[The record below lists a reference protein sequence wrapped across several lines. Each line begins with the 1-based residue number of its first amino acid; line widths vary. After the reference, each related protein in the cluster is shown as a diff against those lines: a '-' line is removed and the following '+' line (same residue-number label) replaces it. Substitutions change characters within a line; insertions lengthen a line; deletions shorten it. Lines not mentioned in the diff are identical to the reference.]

1 MRVFLAAM
9 LAVLGLASGAFAFDY
24 KAIMAEA
31 GRQTVTFGEAFE
43 QGQGGP
49 LLVHFSFDAPQH
61 PNMQF
66 GFQQHPDSPN
76 KLGTLSFGTPEGA
89 MVEDV
94 VIYAHRF
101 GAEVET
107 VTVDNLAAVISGPL
121 AQGVFANREGLEL
134 RGLNAATVQG
144 REAAQLIATYDD
156 PNVGKVA
163 VRVVGIVPPSGR
175 NAVIFVARSVV
186 GSLGLESL
194 EDLGRTPAG
203 AMVGTVRLLGTRPDA
218 ETLIPF

>member
-1 MRVFLAAM
+1 MRIILVAILMVFCQAT
-9 LAVLGLASGAFAFDY
+9 GACAFDY

-31 GRQTVTFGEAFE
+31 GRQSVTFAEGFE

-49 LLVHFSFDAPQH
+49 LLVHFTFDVPQH
-61 PNMQF
+61 PAMQF

-76 KLGTLSFGTPEGA
+76 KLATLSFGAPEGA
-89 MVEDV
+89 MVEEV
-94 VIYAHRF
+94 VIYTHRF
-101 GAEVET
+101 DPEVAA
-107 VTVDNLAAVISGPL
+107 VTVDGLAAVISGPV
-121 AQGVFANREGLEL
+121 AKGVLGNREAVQLH
-134 RGLNAATVQG
+134 GLNAATVQG

-163 VRVVGIVPPSGR
+163 VRVIGIVPPSGR
-175 NAVIFVARSVV
+175 NAVIFVSRSLVDR
-186 GSLGLESL
+186 LGLESL

-218 ETLIPF
+218 ETLVEF